1 MLKIVTISCL
11 LLLPLFAGA
20 KDAIWVHIDTQ
31 QLVLEVKSGNTTLSR
46 FSNISLGRNGSGF
59 KKKRG
64 DDITPHGRYKITWI
78 NRKSRYHLFFGVNYP
93 SKENAQQA
101 FDQKIITK
109 KDYRR
114 ILHAHKNNQTPPQNT
129 PMGGLIGIH
138 GLGHGDKKIHEMMN
152 WTHGCIALTNEQI
165 NNLDTLIKKE
175 TLVIID

>member
-1 MLKIVTISCL
+1 MLKI
-11 LLLPLFAGA
+11 LFAIILLVLSLTTVA
-20 KDAIWVHIDTQ
+20 KEAIWIHIDTQ
-31 QLVLEVKSGNTTLSR
+31 KLLLEVKLGNTTLAH

-78 NRKSRYHLFFGVNYP
+78 NRKSRYQLFFGFNYP

-101 FDQKIITK
+101 LEQQLITK
-109 KDYRR
+109 KDYKR
-114 ILHAHKNNQTPPQNT
+114 IIKAHKNKQTPPQNT

-138 GLGHGDKKIHEMMN
+138 GLGRGDEKIHEMMN
-152 WTHGCIALTNEQI
+152 WTHGCIALTNKQI
-165 NNLDTLIKKE
+165 HNLDTLIKKE